1 MQQRWLRLTAIT
13 AFLAA
18 APVGGQPTP
27 KTGQDVLQRMHDAY
41 AGKWYKTL
49 TFGQKTTIRRRDGTD
64 TVTTWHESL
73 RFTDARGTQLRID
86 MGDLAAGNGVLY
98 TADSSW
104 VVRGGKLTAARP
116 NGNEFLP
123 LIEGVYMQPV
133 ARTVKEL
140 DSAKIDMKRVSRA
153 TWQGRPAWV
162 VGASSPSDSSAT
174 QFWVD
179 IERNVV
185 VRMLLSPG
193 GSGPML
199 DIHLDG
205 YVPLEG
211 GWLATK
217 IVMTEGGQ
225 PRQSEEYSDWKA
237 NGPLDEELFSV
248 EKWGTA
254 RHWAKKGAEPRE
266 RN

>member
-1 MQQRWLRLTAIT
+1 MLLRLSR
-13 AFLAA
+13 LAA
-18 APVGGQPTP
+18 LVICVLTPPVAAQSTP
-27 KTGQDVLQRMHDAY
+27 KTGTEVLQRMHDAY

-49 TFGQKTTIRRRDGTD
+49 TFVQKTTIRRRDGTD
-64 TVTTWHESL
+64 TVITWHESL

-86 MGDLAAGNGVLY
+86 TGDLAAGNGVLY

-104 VVRGGKLTAARP
+104 VVRAGKLVAARP
-116 NGNEFLP
+116 GGNEFLP

-133 ARTVKEL
+133 ARTVKDL
-140 DSAKIDMKRVSRA
+140 DSAKIDMQRVSRA
-153 TWQGRPAWV
+153 NWQGRPVWI
-162 VGASSPSDSSAT
+162 VGAASANDTTAT

-193 GSGPML
+193 GKGPML

-205 YVPLEG
+205 YVPLQG

-225 PRQSEEYSDWKA
+225 PRQAEEYSDWKA
-237 NGPLDEELFSV
+237 NVPLRDELFSV
-248 EKWGTA
+248 DKWMTA
-254 RHWAKKGAEPRE
+254 EHWGKG

>member
-1 MQQRWLRLTAIT
+1 MHYRWLRL
-13 AFLAA
+13 AA
-18 APVGGQPTP
+18 AASCIVSASAAAQPVP
-27 KTGQDVLQRMHDAY
+27 KTGAEVLQRMHDAY

-49 TFGQKTTIRRRDGTD
+49 TFVQKTTIRRRDGTD
-64 TVTTWHESL
+64 TVITWHESL
-73 RFTDARGTQLRID
+73 RYAAPRGTQLRID

-104 VVRGGKLTAARP
+104 VVRAGQLSAARP

-133 ARTVKEL
+133 ARTVKDL
-140 DSAKIDMKRVSRA
+140 DSAKIDMQRVSRG
-153 TWQGRPAWV
+153 TWQGRPVWV
-162 VGASSPSDSSAT
+162 VGASSPNDSTAT

-179 IERNVV
+179 VERNVV
-185 VRMLLSPG
+185 VRMLLSPSG
-193 GSGPML
+193 TGPML

-237 NGPLDEELFSV
+237 NVSLDAELFSV
-248 EKWGTA
+248 EKWKEA
-254 RHWAKKGAEPRE
+254 KHWAQKP
-266 RN
+266 

>member
-1 MQQRWLRLTAIT
+1 MQPRCLQLAAVIT
-13 AFLAA
+13 CIAA
-18 APVGGQPTP
+18 APAVAQPAPT
-27 KTGQDVLQRMHDAY
+27 TGVEVLQRMHDAY

-49 TFGQKTTIRRRDGTD
+49 TFVQKTTVRRRDGTD

-73 RFTDARGTQLRID
+73 RYTPAHGTQLRID
-86 MGDLAAGNGVLY
+86 IGDLAAGNGVLY

-104 VVRGGKLTAARP
+104 VVRGGKLVAARA

-133 ARTVKEL
+133 ARTVKDL
-140 DSAKIDMKRVSRA
+140 DSAKIDMQRVSR
-153 TWQGRPAWV
+153 TEWQGRPAWI
-162 VGASSPSDSSAT
+162 VGAASPNDSSAT

-179 IERNVV
+179 VERNVV

-193 GSGPML
+193 GKGPML

-217 IVMTEGGQ
+217 IGMTEGGT

-237 NGPLDEELFSV
+237 NGSLEEELFSV
-248 EKWGTA
+248 EKWATA
-254 RHWAKKGAEPRE
+254 KHWAKKGG
-266 RN
+266 

>member
-1 MQQRWLRLTAIT
+1 MSHRWFRSAAVI
-13 AFLAA
+13 ACIAA
-18 APVGGQPTP
+18 APVAAQATP
-27 KTGQDVLQRMHDAY
+27 KTGAEVLQRMHDAY

-49 TFGQKTTIRRRDGTD
+49 TFVQKTTIRRRDGTD
-64 TVTTWHESL
+64 TVITWHESL
-73 RFTDARGTQLRID
+73 RFTDGHRTQLRID
-86 MGDLAAGNGVLY
+86 QGDLAAGNGVLY
-98 TADSSW
+98 TADSTW
-104 VVRGGKLTAARP
+104 VVRGGKLVATRP

-133 ARTVKEL
+133 ERTVREL
-140 DSAKIDMKRVSRA
+140 DSAKIDMQRVSRA
-153 TWQGRPAWV
+153 QWQGRPAWV
-162 VGASSPSDSSAT
+162 VGASSPNDTAAT

-179 IERNVV
+179 VERNVV
-185 VRMLLSPG
+185 VRMLLSPSG
-193 GSGPML
+193 TGPML

-237 NGPLDEELFSV
+237 NVSLDAELFSV
-248 EKWGTA
+248 EKWKEA
-254 RHWAKKGAEPRE
+254 KHWAQKP
-266 RN
+266 

>member
-1 MQQRWLRLTAIT
+1 MQQRWIRLALVCTAIV
-13 AFLAA
+13 APPAA
-18 APVGGQPTP
+18 AQPAP
-27 KTGQDVLQRMHDAY
+27 KTGTEVLQRMHDAY

-49 TFGQKTTIRRRDGTD
+49 TFVQKTTIRRRDGTD
-64 TVTTWHESL
+64 TVITWYETL
-73 RFTDARGTQLRID
+73 RYTDAHRTQLRID
-86 MGDLAAGNGVLY
+86 QGDLSAGNGVLY

-104 VVRGGKLTAARP
+104 VVRAGKLTATRP

-133 ARTVKEL
+133 ARTVKDL
-140 DSAKIDMKRVSRA
+140 DSAKIDMQRVSRA
-153 TWQGRPAWV
+153 DWQGRPAWI
-162 VGASSPSDSSAT
+162 VGALSASDSTAT

-193 GSGPML
+193 GTGPML

-205 YVPLEG
+205 YVPLAG

-217 IVMTEGGQ
+217 IVMTQGGQ
-225 PRQSEEYSDWKA
+225 PRQSEEYSGWKA
-237 NGPLDEELFSV
+237 NVPLEDELFSV
-248 EKWGTA
+248 EKWTSA
-254 RHWAKKGAEPRE
+254 RHWHASPD
-266 RN
+266 